1 METCF
6 RKRTNGWHTQR
17 SSQHEAA
24 FTLVELLV
32 VIAIIGILIA
42 LLLPAIQAARE
53 AARRSQC
60 ASNLKQ
66 IGLAAI
72 SYERANKKYANGVG
86 FPRLTNMLSS
96 PPWMVAILPF
106 MGETALY
113 NAAASI
119 AGYGGTPQ
127 NVPEEAVRSLFTTPV
142 KVLYCPTRRGASTF
156 GTRAAISVP
165 TYGAVITQAS
175 KTDYALNGGADAP
188 PRDTFSADPGTGIPT
203 AVDFKGIWDADP
215 KTGVAKAVRVRDI
228 SDGLSKTYFC
238 GEKLIPADSY
248 ETGKFTGDKGSL
260 YDCPLGDCV
269 RFAQRPPQRDPP
281 TDAHATAGCSNCH
294 EFGSA
299 HSAVWNAA
307 FCDGSV
313 HPLSYNMSFS
323 THKALASRGAGDT
336 ADPREY

>member
-1 METCF
+1 MEICLPKRANDSDYLESS
-6 RKRTNGWHTQR
+6 RKIAG
-17 SSQHEAA
+17 

-60 ASNLKQ
+60 VSNLKQ

-106 MGETALY
+106 MGETTLY
-113 NAAASI
+113 NTAASI

-127 NVPEEAVRSLFTTPV
+127 NVPVDAVRSLFAAPV
-142 KVLYCPTRRGASTF
+142 KVLYCPTRRGAGTF
-156 GTRAAISVP
+156 GTRAAITVP
-165 TYGAVITQAS
+165 TYGAVITQAG
-175 KTDYALNGGADAP
+175 KTDYALNGGADNP
-188 PRDTFSADPGTGIPT
+188 PRDTFSADPGTGIPIP
-203 AVDFKGIWDADP
+203 VDLKGIWDADP
-215 KTGVAKAVRVRDI
+215 KTGLAKAVRVRDI

-238 GEKLIPADSY
+238 GEKLIPVDSY
-248 ETGKFTGDKGSL
+248 ETGKSMGDKGSL

-269 RFAQRPPQRDPP
+269 RIAQQPPRRDPP

-299 HSAVWNAA
+299 HSAVWNAV

-336 ADPREY
+336 VDPREY